1 MIMSDCLFCKIV
13 EGTIPSEKIFED
25 EDFLAFK
32 DINPQSPVHI
42 LVIPKKHVAKLS
54 DCGSN
59 ETDILSG
66 LLLRANKVAK
76 EIGIVESGYRVTINS
91 GDDGGQLVHHLHLH
105 LMGGGKLS
113 GRMA

>member
-1 MIMSDCLFCKIV
+1 MPDCLFCKIV
-13 EGTIPSEKIFED
+13 EGLIPSEKIFED

-42 LVIPKKHVAKLS
+42 LVIPKKHVARLS

-59 ETDILSG
+59 EGDMLSG
-66 LLLRANKVAK
+66 LLLRANKAAK
-76 EIGIVESGYRVTINS
+76 ETGIAESGYRVAINS

-105 LMGGGKLS
+105 LMGGCKLN

>member
-1 MIMSDCLFCKIV
+1 MSDCLFCKIV
-13 EGTIPSEKIFED
+13 EGTVPSEKIFED

-54 DCGSN
+54 DCGSD
-59 ETDILSG
+59 ESDMLSG
-66 LLLRANKVAK
+66 LLLSANKVAK
-76 EIGIVESGYRVTINS
+76 ETGIAESGYRVAINS

-105 LMGGGKLS
+105 LMGGAKLS